1 MTDELKQRQYDGMA
15 KLTPNVDVAARF
27 LGSPQSFLFKEG
39 YVKDLCT
46 GVVGEDGVFRVYTPS
61 GKFFPCVI
69 STCFWQDVDDSR
81 YGIANGFLCVLAGD
95 GTPDR
100 PINYEIDS
108 RSCISLYGEALP
120 CSSLLD
126 STNLVTGGYLYSF
139 ELTIRYAH
147 TAPHKQAP
155 TMEPATKAVD
165 NGQGQGQP
173 RRL

>member
-1 MTDELKQRQYDGMA
+1 MTDELKQSLYDGMA
-15 KLTPNVDVAARF
+15 KLTPNAEAAARF
-27 LGSPQSFLFKEG
+27 LGERQTFVFRGEN
-39 YVKDLCT
+39 VKDLCF
-46 GVVGEDGVFRVYTPS
+46 GVVGEDGVFRIYTPS
-61 GKFFPCVI
+61 GRMLPRLL
-69 STCFWQDVDDSR
+69 STCFLQDVEDSR

-147 TAPHKQAP
+147 TAPYKQAP

-165 NGQGQGQP
+165 NG
-173 RRL
+173 